1 MATHRALIIEDSRE
15 IADLVRLH
23 LRDVGCEADVAADGR
38 RGLELAAR
46 GRYDLVVLDLM
57 LPEMDGLAVC
67 REIRT
72 LPGYVPILMLTAK
85 SSEIDRV
92 LGLEMGADDYLTK
105 PFSVRELQA
114 RVKAL
119 FRRVEALS
127 SRASAG
133 DAGAGETIERGALRI
148 ETGKRR
154 VSIGG
159 REVAL
164 TAREFDLLVH
174 FARRPGQV
182 FNRGQLLDQVW
193 GYNHEGYEHTVN
205 SHINRLRAKI
215 ERDPSKPEYI
225 LTVWGVG
232 YRFSDRLDA
241 GGPDGG
247 PGGGRGPEGGSDR
260 GSDSGLRDSP
270 GRGPG
275 GGSGRSPGDGSGR
288 GSSGGSGRG
297 PGGGSG
303 RGPGSGRG
311 SDGGSEG
318 GSGRGSGDGSGSG
331 RRPGGGSGRDPDRSP
346 GGS

>member
-1 MATHRALIIEDSRE
+1 MPEAPRRGGGERGIIPSMTTHRALIIEDSRE

-38 RGLELAAR
+38 HGLELAAR

-127 SRASAG
+127 SRMPGAG

-154 VSIGG
+154 VGIDG

-174 FARRPGQV
+174 FARRPRRV
-182 FNRGQLLDQVW
+182 HLRPDRGRQHPFRTPPLPRPHHRRRHRGDDDAAVPFQREPAAAAPARPPYRLLW
-193 GYNHEGYEHTVN
+193 
-205 SHINRLRAKI
+205 
-215 ERDPSKPEYI
+215 
-225 LTVWGVG
+225 
-232 YRFSDRLDA
+232 
-241 GGPDGG
+241 
-247 PGGGRGPEGGSDR
+247 RGPPLAGRHRDGA
-260 GSDSGLRDSP
+260 SGIP
-270 GRGPG
+270 AAG
-275 GGSGRSPGDGSGR
+275 
-288 GSSGGSGRG
+288 
-297 PGGGSG
+297 
-303 RGPGSGRG
+303 
-311 SDGGSEG
+311 
-318 GSGRGSGDGSGSG
+318 
-331 RRPGGGSGRDPDRSP
+331 
-346 GGS
+346 